1 MKDVYICGDVNIDLL
16 IPNVTCM
23 PKGGTELVVDNM
35 YTAIGG
41 GAALTALGLAK
52 LGISVDFEGNIHSD
66 MYGDYILSEFKKAG
80 VGIKHLHF
88 SEKNKTGISLSF
100 TNKDDRGFITYRGT
114 NSEIDLSSVSVE
126 HAGESRFMHVTGYCG
141 EKHDKYLDL
150 LKRVKK
156 AGVKV
161 SFDLGWDDSGL
172 WYKGITELFDY
183 IDVLFMNETE
193 ILHYS
198 GCDTLDEAIARFKRD
213 DMILAVKCGKDGSVA
228 CRGAELVKRGGLSVK
243 AVDTTGA
250 GDSFNAGFLCGVLNG
265 LSLSDCLMYGNITG
279 AMSVTAYGGNTAFPD
294 KDTLLKIY
302 EKETRGAK
310 P

>member
-16 IPNVTCM
+16 IPDVTSM
-23 PKGGTELVVDNM
+23 PAGGQELVVDNM

-52 LGISVDFEGNIHSD
+52 LGVSVDFEGNIHSD
-66 MYGDYILSEFKKAG
+66 MYGDYIMSEFKNAG
-80 VGIKHLHF
+80 VGTEHLHF

-114 NSEIDLSSVSVE
+114 NSEIDLDSVSIE
-126 HAGESRFMHVTGYCG
+126 HAKESRFMHVTGYSG
-141 EKHDKYLDL
+141 DKHDKYLKL
-150 LKRVKK
+150 LKNVKK
-156 AGVKV
+156 EGVKV

-198 GCDTLDEAIARFKRD
+198 GCDRLEDAIDKFRRD
-213 DMILAVKCGKDGSVA
+213 GMILAVKCGKDGSVA
-228 CRGAELVKRGGLSVK
+228 CLGDKIERRKGLSVK

-250 GDSFNAGFLCGVLNG
+250 GDSFNAGFLCGL
-265 LSLSDCLMYGNITG
+265 LSGRDLGDSLMYGNIAG
-279 AMSVTAYGGNTAFPD
+279 AMSVTGYGGNTAFPD
-294 KDTLLKIY
+294 KKKLLEIF
-302 EKETRGAK
+302 ESETRGD
-310 P
+310 